1 MTSASRPGRVSST
14 STRTEDRTTAST
26 PPPNAPFSSWPP
38 AAPERELLGA
48 RRRTWPLVPP
58 APIAV
63 VAFGFA
69 LAVLFAILGLRQLSL
84 QSEASAAARAEL
96 VSATLAARL
105 SRAAPEVRHDL
116 VDRASRRAGASLWL
130 VDART
135 NVVEEAQTGAVT
147 IELPI
152 ARVLRERSGELA
164 TSRGAIRFSAHAV
177 EGAGLTVIAVTEV
190 PGTPDGGQQL
200 VAALATLSALLT
212 GVATAVAFA
221 VSRDVRLDVGDL
233 ARRIQEIA
241 ARGRES
247 TDRAQDVVPVP
258 ALDEVGELAIAFD
271 GLVERFAAAE
281 KTYADALARI
291 EEIDRERA
299 TFLATV
305 SHELRSP
312 LNAILGFADILQSE
326 VDGPLH
332 GESREEVAI
341 IKQSGLHLLAL
352 INDILEL
359 SAIASGQLRL
369 SRAEVELAPI
379 VDEVLKEAAGLRGD
393 KPVELRV
400 ERLSDRVVAYADGR
414 RVRQILGN
422 LVGNAV
428 KFTPRGE
435 VVVQLSSDAY
445 YATVRVRDTGPGIR
459 PEEREAIFDEY
470 RQGGDRRARRR
481 GTGLGLAIARRLAM
495 MHGGSVRLES
505 ELGTGSSFLLKL
517 PVRSAEPHDRAQP
530 PSIRPEPA

>member
-1 MTSASRPGRVSST
+1 MV
-14 STRTEDRTTAST
+14 
-26 PPPNAPFSSWPP
+26 
-38 AAPERELLGA
+38 
-48 RRRTWPLVPP
+48 
-58 APIAV
+58 
-63 VAFGFA
+63 
-69 LAVLFAILGLRQLSL
+69 GLKQLSL
-84 QSEASAAARAEL
+84 QSEASAAARADL
-96 VSATLAARL
+96 VGATAAARL
-105 SRAAPEVRHDL
+105 GKLAPLARHEF
-116 VDRASRRAGASLWL
+116 VDRASRRGTSSIWL
-130 VDART
+130 VDAHGQ
-135 NVVEEAQTGAVT
+135 VVEEAQTGAVT
-147 IELPI
+147 VELPI
-152 ARVLRERSGELA
+152 ERVLRERSGELS
-164 TSRGAIRFSAHAV
+164 TSRGSIRFSAHAV
-177 EGAGLTVIAVTEV
+177 EGAGLTVIAATEV
-190 PGTPDGGQQL
+190 PATPEGSSRL
-200 VAALATLSALLT
+200 VAALATLCALLT

-241 ARGRES
+241 TRGRET

-271 GLVERFAAAE
+271 ALVERFAAAE

-326 VDGPLH
+326 VDGPLV
-332 GESREEVAI
+332 GEAREEVAI
-341 IKQSGLHLLAL
+341 IKQSGLHLLGL

-369 SRAEVELAPI
+369 TRAAVDLAPI
-379 VDEVLKEAAGLRGD
+379 ADEVLKEAAGLRGD
-393 KPVELRV
+393 KPVQLRV
-400 ERLSDRVVAYADGR
+400 EQLSDEVVAFADAR

-435 VVVQLSSDAY
+435 VVVQLSSDDY
-445 YATVRVRDTGPGIR
+445 YATVRVRDTGPGIK
-459 PEEREAIFDEY
+459 PEERETIFDEY
-470 RQGGDRRARRR
+470 KQGGDRRARRR

-505 ELGTGSSFLLKL
+505 ELGSGSTFVLKL
-517 PVRSAEPHDRAQP
+517 PVRSIAAQLPTRAAPDPRLPRSTHDARLGKEGEA
-530 PSIRPEPA
+530 